1 MDPDR
6 HLTRPP
12 APPEPRVDRGLTV
25 ARDGRVE
32 VGSPVPEV
40 AGRLSPR
47 GRAGRTASW
56 LLLLET
62 AVLALS
68 LPVQLVFVLAQV
80 WGIDEGAL
88 RHRSPA

>member
-32 VGSPVPEV
+32 
-40 AGRLSPR
+40 A
-47 GRAGRTASW
+47 W

-80 WGIDEGAL
+80 WGIDDEAL